1 MIINNI
7 RKLRKEKKI
16 TMLELSQK
24 AGIAEPTVRLAER
37 EILRVKMDTLSKI
50 ATALEVRIKDL
61 FDEM

>member
-24 AGIAEPTVRLAER
+24 ASIAEPTVRLAER
-37 EILRVKMDTLSKI
+37 EILRVKMETLSKI
-50 ATALEVRIKDL
+50 AIALEVQIKDL

>member
-7 RKLRKEKKI
+7 RRLRKEKKI
-16 TMLELSQK
+16 TMVELSQK
-24 AGIAEPTVRLAER
+24 ASIAEPTVRLAER

-50 ATALEVRIKDL
+50 ATALEVQIKDL